1 MEENGDSSQVQTMV
15 SIVNLCYFLI
25 QMCIILVPNYI
36 DHSIFWICAVWH
48 NYRFNLRTCP
58 IPIMKLPCFLL
69 VGHMA
74 IIKFCQAFLFS
85 HYVNLDIA
93 FKFNVFYSYKCLV
106 DSSHD
111 LIIMQWIKHLNTCMK
126 YLTSNYDG

>member
-1 MEENGDSSQVQTMV
+1 MPSHP
-15 SIVNLCYFLI
+15 LI
-25 QMCIILVPNYI
+25 QTQAWDV
-36 DHSIFWICAVWH
+36 F
-48 NYRFNLRTCP
+48 
-58 IPIMKLPCFLL
+58 L

-93 FKFNVFYSYKCLV
+93 FKFNVFYFYKCLV

-111 LIIMQWIKHLNTCMK
+111 LIIM
-126 YLTSNYDG
+126 